1 MKIFP
6 ERLRPLTREPLVHFL
21 VAGLLVFAVASW
33 RGSAVDPAD
42 RTITIDAERVG
53 LLASQFEQTWQRS
66 PNPAE
71 IDQLIRDYVKEEIY
85 YREALRL
92 GLDQDDPVIRRRLR
106 NKMEFL
112 AASEVENAVP
122 SDAELQAWL
131 DEHKARYAE
140 GSRYGFEQVYLGP
153 ANEAG
158 ARDHAARALAQ
169 VRAGASPAKLAMPI
183 SLPNAAR
190 DAPLEAIANDFGD
203 AFAKALPKLPIG
215 QWSGPVLSG
224 FGVHLVRVT
233 QQVPGRPARLAN
245 VRQKVEND
253 WREATLEDRQ
263 ARAYQALLDG
273 YRLRI
278 SKP

>member
-1 MKIFP
+1 MKHLV
-6 ERLRPLTREPLVHFL
+6 ERLRPLTREPLAHFL
-21 VAGLLVFAVASW
+21 VAGLLVFAVAGW

-42 RTITIDAERVG
+42 RTITIDAERVS

-66 PNPAE
+66 PNAAE

-122 SDAELQAWL
+122 SDTELQAWL
-131 DEHKARYAE
+131 NAHKARYAE
-140 GSRYGFEQVYLGP
+140 GSRYSFEQVYLGP
-153 ANEAG
+153 ANETG
-158 ARDHAARALAQ
+158 ARGHAARALARLQ
-169 VRAGASPAKLAMPI
+169 AGAAPATLAKPI

-190 DAPLEAIANDFGD
+190 DAQLEAIANDFGES
-203 AFAKALPKLPIG
+203 FAKALPKLPIG

-233 QQVPGRPARLAN
+233 QQVPGRPVRLVD